1 MLNDINRIIFE
12 DSQKNINGISENIMN
27 KMTSEK
33 FEVFLIKTHLLNN
46 QKIKKILKIV
56 KAMMKY

>member
-12 DSQKNINGISENIMN
+12 DSQKNINGISENILK

-33 FEVFLIKTHLLNN
+33 FEVFLIKTLLLSI
-46 QKIKKILKIV
+46 QEIK
-56 KAMMKY
+56 